1 MKKKIVT
8 IVGARP
14 QFIKTAFLSWEL
26 RKYFKEVVVHTG
38 QHYDPNMSDIF
49 YKDLNLPPVDYNLE
63 VGSDSQGKQT
73 GLMLE
78 KIEQV
83 LIKEKPDLVLIYGD
97 TNSTVA
103 GALAASKLHIPV
115 GHIEAGMRSF
125 NRQMPEEIN
134 RVVADHLSS
143 LLFCT
148 SKSVIKLLKKEG
160 IKDGV
165 FLVGDVMNDLQ
176 LKAESLKRK
185 AQSNIF
191 ENYKIEPKNYLLAT
205 IHRQENTDIK
215 ENLTNIVEA
224 FGQIK
229 DIIVWP
235 IHPRTKK
242 YIEKYKLKLPSNIK
256 IIEPVGYREM
266 ICLET
271 NAKMILTDS
280 GGVQKEAYI
289 ARVPCITLRNE
300 TEWTQTVESGWNQ
313 LVGTDI
319 KKILKLIKNFPKP
332 LKHPNFLGNGNAYLK
347 ITQIVKD
354 YFKRL
359 NAPSACRGDENL

>member
-1 MKKKIVT
+1 MKKIVT

-14 QFIKTAFLSWEL
+14 QFIKTALLSREL

-38 QHYDPNMSDIF
+38 QHYDLNMSDIF
-49 YKDLNLPPVDYNLE
+49 YKDLNLPKVDYNLE

-78 KIEQV
+78 KIEEV
-83 LIKEKPDLVLIYGD
+83 LLKEKPDLVLIYGD

-134 RVVADHLSS
+134 RVISDHLSS

-148 SKSVIKLLKKEG
+148 SKSVIKLLKNEG
-160 IKDGV
+160 IANGV

-176 LKAESLKRK
+176 KKIPISNFQFPIMEQLSLKSK
-185 AQSNIF
+185 EYI
-191 ENYKIEPKNYLLAT
+191 LTT

-215 ENLTNIVEA
+215 ENLTNILEA
-224 FGQIK
+224 FSQIK
-229 DIIVWP
+229 DTIVWP

-242 YIEKYKLKLPSNIK
+242 YIEQYKLRLSSNIK
-256 IIEPVGYREM
+256 IIEPLGYKDM
-266 ICLET
+266 ICLEA

-289 ARVPCITLRNE
+289 AKVPCITLRNE
-300 TEWTQTVESGWNQ
+300 TEWTETVESGWNQ
-313 LVGTDI
+313 LTGTNV
-319 KKILKLIKNFPKP
+319 KKILKLIKDFPKP
-332 LKHPNFLGNGNAYLK
+332 KNHPNFLGRGDAYLK
-347 ITQIVKD
+347 ITQIIKD
-354 YFKRL
+354 YLR
-359 NAPSACRGDENL
+359 